1 MNKVLEVLRVSTYLG
16 LTSFGGP
23 IAHLGYF
30 HREYVERK
38 KWIDEGR
45 YADLV
50 ALCQFLPGPASSQ
63 IGIGIG
69 KIRAGTLGAIA
80 AWIGFTLPSAL
91 ALALFAL
98 FLKDF
103 DGGALGWIQGLKVV
117 AVAIVAHSILS
128 MGRKLANE
136 RSTASIAAVTIGI
149 TLFIPTAFTQV
160 ILILL
165 SGLLGVYLFRD
176 KTAGTVLTQPKEQKG
191 SKAFLFL
198 VLFFGLLAGLPLL
211 VRTFPEIYL
220 ILVDSFYRSGS
231 LVFGGGHVVLPLLE
245 LVLVPEGLISKESF
259 LAGYGAAQAVPGPL
273 FTFASYLGAQIAGI
287 PGAVIALIAIFL
299 PSFLLVL
306 GVMPYWDRLR
316 RNPTIQSALIGVNAC
331 VVGILAAA
339 LYDPLWTTAIHGA
352 ADFVLA
358 MALFVLL
365 VFWKTPSWA
374 IVLLGAGAGWA
385 FSIFSL

>member
-16 LTSFGGP
+16 MTSFGGP

-30 HREYVERK
+30 HREYVEKRQ
-38 KWIDEGR
+38 WIDER
-45 YADLV
+45 SYADLV

-69 KIRAGTLGAIA
+69 KIRAGYLGAIA

-91 ALALFAL
+91 ALAIFAL
-98 FLKDF
+98 FLQDF
-103 DGGALGWIQGLKVV
+103 GGATMGWIQGLKVV
-117 AVAIVAHSILS
+117 AVAIVAHSVLS
-128 MGRKLANE
+128 MGKKLASE
-136 RSTASIAAVTIGI
+136 RNTASIAAATIGI
-149 TLFIPTAFTQV
+149 TLFLPTAFTQV

-165 SGLLGVYLFRD
+165 SGLFGVYLFRE
-176 KTAGTVLTQPKEQKG
+176 KTAGAVLSQPAEKKG

-198 VLFFGLLAGLPLL
+198 IFFFGLLAGLPLM
-211 VRTFPEIYL
+211 VQTSPETYL
-220 ILVDSFYRSGS
+220 ILADSFYRSGS

-245 LVLVPEGLISKESF
+245 LELVPGGLISKESF

-273 FTFASYLGAQIAGI
+273 FTFASYLGVQIAGI

-306 GVMPYWDRLR
+306 GVMPYWERLR

-339 LYDPLWTTAIHGA
+339 LYDPLWTTAIHGV

-374 IVLLGAGAGWA
+374 IVLIGAGAGWA
-385 FSIFSL
+385 FSIFPL

>member
-1 MNKVLEVLRVSTYLG
+1 M
-16 LTSFGGP
+16 
-23 IAHLGYF
+23 
-30 HREYVERK
+30 
-38 KWIDEGR
+38 
-45 YADLV
+45 
-50 ALCQFLPGPASSQ
+50 
-63 IGIGIG
+63 
-69 KIRAGTLGAIA
+69 
-80 AWIGFTLPSAL
+80 
-91 ALALFAL
+91 
-98 FLKDF
+98 
-103 DGGALGWIQGLKVV
+103 
-117 AVAIVAHSILS
+117 
-128 MGRKLANE
+128 
-136 RSTASIAAVTIGI
+136 
-149 TLFIPTAFTQV
+149 
-160 ILILL
+160 
-165 SGLLGVYLFRD
+165 
-176 KTAGTVLTQPKEQKG
+176 
-191 SKAFLFL
+191 
-198 VLFFGLLAGLPLL
+198 
-211 VRTFPEIYL
+211 
-220 ILVDSFYRSGS
+220 
-231 LVFGGGHVVLPLLE
+231 VLPLLE
-245 LVLVPEGLISKESF
+245 LELVPEGLISKESF